1 MRLRNFL
8 LPKKSDSNL
17 ALLGP
22 INDRSVQNSETTEV
36 KGSLSTLAREM
47 AKQQMMRDQQ
57 RESEGAQG
65 LIECNFFFF
74 ISFAHCRYF
83 FLCED
88 PITAHSLSGNQRPAR

>member
-65 LIECNFFFF
+65 LIECCMAFFFLHL
-74 ISFAHCRYF
+74 ICT
-83 FLCED
+83 L
-88 PITAHSLSGNQRPAR
+88 